1 MALQGSDLKIAVAEP
16 RSWARRLTITVPAEH
31 VQQERREVARR
42 LARRVRLPGFRQG
55 KVPAHVLEKRFGP
68 AIDQEAIEHLIGE
81 AYREAL
87 QRESLQ
93 PITQGE
99 VENLSYEPGSDLT
112 FDVEFEIR
120 PEIELTRLGGFTVE
134 RKVAEVTEEDVDRV
148 VQRLREQNAV
158 WHPLEDEAPVVGD
171 RVVVEI
177 TPLGGEGE
185 SAPRTYEVVLGEGQA
200 VESVEEAIRT
210 LKPGEENE
218 FTLLL
223 PDTESEEEGAMREDR
238 ARIRLVEAQRPELPE
253 LDDDFAKSVGDFDR
267 LDVLRSRIREDLE
280 KEAESEAE
288 REVRGKL
295 LEEIIQANPFDVPE
309 SLIRQYV
316 DRIVQTPRGEQTEKS
331 AEIYEVMRPA
341 AEQALR
347 RMMVIE
353 RVAELQ
359 GLHATTEEVDARV
372 EEIALRNER
381 PVGEVWSQLQ
391 KSGQLGMIEE
401 QITEDK
407 VFEYLKS
414 QSTIK

>member
-1 MALQGSDLKIAVAEP
+1 
-16 RSWARRLTITVPAEH
+16 
-31 VQQERREVARR
+31 
-42 LARRVRLPGFRQG
+42 
-55 KVPAHVLEKRFGP
+55 
-68 AIDQEAIEHLIGE
+68 
-81 AYREAL
+81 
-87 QRESLQ
+87 
-93 PITQGE
+93 
-99 VENLSYEPGSDLT
+99 
-112 FDVEFEIR
+112 
-120 PEIELTRLGGFTVE
+120 
-134 RKVAEVTEEDVDRV
+134 
-148 VQRLREQNAV
+148 
-158 WHPLEDEAPVVGD
+158 
-171 RVVVEI
+171 
-177 TPLGGEGE
+177 
-185 SAPRTYEVVLGEGQA
+185 
-200 VESVEEAIRT
+200 
-210 LKPGEENE
+210 
-218 FTLLL
+218 
-223 PDTESEEEGAMREDR
+223 MREDR